1 MAAVWSSDIPL
12 AKKLYLNVFFFG
24 TRMFATHIVSF
35 FLYCVLIPICATAPE
50 VTIPFWALVY
60 MVGRDCLIA
69 SVRITRNS
77 RLIHPRLSCMQF
89 SVHSRVP
96 QERERERER
105 KRGLITSFTRV

>member
-1 MAAVWSSDIPL
+1 MWSSDIPL

-60 MVGRDCLIA
+60 MVRRACLLITRDCVTRDNPVSFNRGGVRVCN
-69 SVRITRNS
+69 SV
-77 RLIHPRLSCMQF
+77 
-89 SVHSRVP
+89 
-96 QERERERER
+96 
-105 KRGLITSFTRV
+105 